1 MSYVDFA
8 KLTNDNVKAF
18 TLDSYYCGTIQG
30 EEGEDIIIKDDENR
44 FYKISKSKVINFDG
58 SQLNLNI
65 TYGDFKELEDKEDP
79 LKSIDESIR
88 HVKESMK

>member
-1 MSYVDFA
+1 MQSIDFA
-8 KLTNDNVKAF
+8 KLTNDSVNAF
-18 TLDSYYCGTIQG
+18 TLDNYHCGIIQG
-30 EEGEDIIIKDDENR
+30 EEGDDVIIKDNKN
-44 FYKISKSKVINFDG
+44 FYKVPKSKVMNFDG

-65 TYGDFKELEDKEDP
+65 TYGEFKEYEDKEDP